1 VPAYWSFE
9 KRVYAWAV
17 EGDLDESKIV
27 SNTFTLEWPPQSGLV
42 KQYPEVDK
50 GAWFPPEIAI
60 QKIHTGQIPLV
71 DELMK
76 NLNITIQNVNNLDKN
91 GQFNLF

>member
-1 VPAYWSFE
+1 MPAIWSFE
-9 KRVYAWAV
+9 KRIYAWAV
-17 EGDLDESKIV
+17 EGDLDESKII

-50 GAWFPPEIAI
+50 GAWFLPEIAI

-76 NLNITIQNVNNLDKN
+76 ILNITIQNIKKLADD